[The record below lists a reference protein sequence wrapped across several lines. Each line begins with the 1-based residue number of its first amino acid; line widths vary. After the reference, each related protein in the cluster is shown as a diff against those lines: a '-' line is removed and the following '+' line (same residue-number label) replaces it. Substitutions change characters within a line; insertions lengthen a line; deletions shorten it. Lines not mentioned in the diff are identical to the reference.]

1 MSTVSIRPDVDWSLQ
16 LSRTSKGQLALW
28 TGAALLMLAAHA
40 GAAWLVMRTP
50 APPLVQ
56 IAGSAAIEVDL
67 AALGFAEA
75 DQVSAG
81 DAVDAAQ
88 PTEAEPVESVVTDA
102 TPVTPTETAETV
114 EAVQPVETTPVDPQP
129 VERAETVEPQQPTP
143 PAEVAASEPVPTQA
157 VPTEVSRLAE
167 AVSEVQIAAL
177 PPVENEAVVIPET
190 TPVVEAETLEP
201 VDEAEQQVAALVH
214 VPLPT
219 PRPEPVQ
226 PQRRAEQPKREQPAP
241 RQQTQR
247 KAGSG
252 GQNQA
257 DARKGTSEGSTQGRA
272 AQQSSGARQNSAQGN
287 AAVSNYPGQV
297 ARKLNRAVRP
307 QRGRERGE
315 VIVSFTVSKS
325 GGVSSIRVAR
335 GSGSQ
340 ALDRAA
346 LDTVN
351 RAAPFPPIPDA
362 AGRSSWSFNLPIA
375 FTR

>member
-1 MSTVSIRPDVDWSLQ
+1 MSASIRPDVDWSHQ
-16 LSRTSKGQLALW
+16 ISRTSKAQVALW
-28 TGAALLMLAAHA
+28 TGAALLMLAVHA
-40 GAAWLVMRTP
+40 GAAWMVMRTP

-75 DQVSAG
+75 DQISAG
-81 DAVDAAQ
+81 EAVDAVE
-88 PTEAEPVESVVTDA
+88 PVEAEPVETVASET
-102 TPVTPTETAETV
+102 TPVTPTETSQTA
-114 EAVQPVETTPVDPQP
+114 EAVQPVEP
-129 VERAETVEPQQPTP
+129 VETVDARQPP
-143 PAEVAASEPVPTQA
+143 PAETAVSEPVPAQA

-190 TPVVEAETLEP
+190 APVVEAETLEP
-201 VDEAEQQVAALVH
+201 VDEVEMQVAALVH
-214 VPLPT
+214 VPLPS

-226 PQRRAEQPKREQPAP
+226 PRQRAEKPKREQPAP

-247 KAGSG
+247 RSGSG

-257 DARKGTSEGSTQGRA
+257 DARKGTSQGSTQGRA
-272 AQQSSGARQNSAQGN
+272 ARQSDGARQNNAAGN

-297 ARKLNRAVRP
+297 ARKLGRAVRP
-307 QRGRERGE
+307 QRGRDRGE
-315 VIVSFTVSKS
+315 VVVSFTVTKS